1 MKMLMIKASEENRIQ
16 KKMDTKIKR
25 LAKMI
30 VTIFSFLNW
39 TVIPEA
45 KVQTVAIDRQAK
57 LIIDGA

>member
-1 MKMLMIKASEENRIQ
+1 MLIIMAKEENLIQ
-16 KKMDTKIKR
+16 KKMDTRIKI
-25 LAKMI
+25 LASTI

>member
-1 MKMLMIKASEENRIQ
+1 MAKEENLIQ
-16 KKMDTKIKR
+16 KKMDTRIKI
-25 LAKMI
+25 LASTM
-30 VTIFSFLNW
+30 VTIFSLLNW